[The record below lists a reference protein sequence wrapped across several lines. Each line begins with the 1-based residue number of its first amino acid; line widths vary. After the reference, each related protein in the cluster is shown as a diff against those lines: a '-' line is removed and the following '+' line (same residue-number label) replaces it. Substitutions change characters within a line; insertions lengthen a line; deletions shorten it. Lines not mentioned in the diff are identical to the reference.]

1 MSNSVISLGL
11 GLGGG
16 KAATSSG
23 RLAGG
28 GGASGFNIATRNTET
43 NITSTTPS
51 NPSGQVTIAYGTDTN
66 NLYIYNGYVWIIY
79 DNNFTV

>member
-1 MSNSVISLGL
+1 MGVSTISLGL

-28 GGASGFNIATRNTET
+28 GSAFNISLRLSH
-43 NITSTTPS
+43 STIIAR
-51 NPSGQVTIAYGTDTN
+51 SGDVTGTIAFGTDTDD
-66 NLYIYNGYVWIIY
+66 LYVYDGSHWQIYFN
-79 DNNFTV
+79 D

>member
-23 RLAGG
+23 RLARGPDG
-28 GGASGFNIATRNTET
+28 VIQTEAEAFLQVEA
-43 NITSTTPS
+43 
-51 NPSGQVTIAYGTDTN
+51 GQFLAFD
-66 NLYIYNGYVWIIY
+66 
-79 DNNFTV
+79 